1 MRTIF
6 TLEGPDGC
14 GKTNHTN
21 MLKDKFEKDGI
32 STLVF
37 HHNKPTDSNAYL
49 DFFEQR
55 KNIFA
60 EFIQSDNQV
69 LIMDRNI
76 YSSIVFSAT
85 YNSVFKA
92 NRKFLF
98 NSDSYIR
105 LNEVKE
111 EIEFISKMKEII
123 KEEIYFNTLIVNCS
137 SDVLDERM
145 KKRGEEVIERD
156 YLVRNIYNNTN
167 FSLSKL
173 REIYNMNTVEF
184 EYMYVNYVSQTK
196 EEFSIQIYNFLRS
209 QILRTE
215 EYLKYKDTLK

>member
-21 MLKDKFEKDGI
+21 MLKDKFERDGI

-37 HHNKPTDSNAYL
+37 HHNKPTNPNAYL

-55 KNIFA
+55 KKIFT
-60 EFIQSDNQV
+60 EFLNSNNKI

-85 YNSVFKA
+85 FNSSINKNNEFA
-92 NRKFLF
+92 F
-98 NSDSYIR
+98 NSDSYTR

-111 EIEFISKMKEII
+111 EIQFINKMKEESR
-123 KEEIYFNTLIVNCS
+123 EEIYFNTLVINCENS
-137 SDVLDERM
+137 ILDERM
-145 KKRGEEVIERD
+145 NKRGGNSVFEND
-156 YLVRNIYNNTN
+156 YKQFYCKVDEPTYIKLLKLDILTQIASENN
-167 FSLSKL
+167 LGD
-173 REIYNMNTVEF
+173 
-184 EYMYVNYVSQTK
+184 
-196 EEFSIQIYNFLRS
+196 
-209 QILRTE
+209 ILNE
-215 EYLKYKDTLK
+215 LG

>member
-21 MLKDKFEKDGI
+21 MLKDKFERDGI

-37 HHNKPTDSNAYL
+37 HHNKPTNPNTYL
-49 DFFEQR
+49 DFLEQR
-55 KNIFA
+55 KKIFT
-60 EFIQSDNQV
+60 EFLSSNNKI

-85 YNSVFKA
+85 FNSTLKD
-92 NRKFLF
+92 NELIF
-98 NSDSYIR
+98 NSDSYTR

-111 EIEFISKMKEII
+111 EIQFINKMKEESR
-123 KEEIYFNTLIVNCS
+123 EEIYLNTLVINCENS
-137 SDVLDERM
+137 ILDERM
-145 KKRGEEVIERD
+145 SKRGEQFTDRD
-156 YLVRNIYNNTN
+156 YLVRSIYNNTN

-173 REIYNMNTVEF
+173 REIYEMNIIDF
-184 EYMYVNYVSQTK
+184 EYMYVNYISQTK

-215 EYLKYKDTLK
+215 EYLSYRDSL

>member
-21 MLKDKFEKDGI
+21 MLKDKFERDGI

-37 HHNKPTDSNAYL
+37 HHNKPTNPNAYL

-55 KNIFA
+55 KKIFT
-60 EFIQSDNQV
+60 EFLNSNNKI

-85 YNSVFKA
+85 FNSSLNKNNEFIV
-92 NRKFLF
+92 
-98 NSDSYIR
+98 NSDSYTR

-111 EIEFISKMKEII
+111 EIEFINKIKEET
-123 KEEIYFNTLIVNCS
+123 KEEIYFNTLVINCENS
-137 SDVLDERM
+137 ILDERM
-145 KKRGEEVIERD
+145 NKRGEQITDRD

-173 REIYNMNTVEF
+173 REIYEMNIIDF
-184 EYMYVNYVSQTK
+184 EYIYVNYVSQTK
-196 EEFSIQIYNFLRS
+196 EEFSTQIYNFLRS

-215 EYLKYKDTLK
+215 EYISYRDSFK

>member
-21 MLKDKFEKDGI
+21 MLKDKFERDGI

-37 HHNKPTDSNAYL
+37 HHNKPTNPNAYL

-55 KNIFA
+55 KKIFT
-60 EFIQSDNQV
+60 EFLNSNNKI

-85 YNSVFKA
+85 FNSSINKNNEFA
-92 NRKFLF
+92 F
-98 NSDSYIR
+98 NSDSYTR

-111 EIEFISKMKEII
+111 EIQFINKMKEESR
-123 KEEIYFNTLIVNCS
+123 EEIYFNTLVINCENS
-137 SDVLDERM
+137 ILDERM
-145 KKRGEEVIERD
+145 SKRGEQITDRD

-173 REIYNMNTVEF
+173 REIYEMNIIDF
-184 EYMYVNYVSQTK
+184 EYMYVNYISQTK
-196 EEFSIQIYNFLRS
+196 EEFSTQIYNFLRS

-215 EYLKYKDTLK
+215 EYLSYRDSVK